1 MKALLKVVRTGR
13 YADNEVPQQVHIAPF
28 LLRIYAFSK
37 AGILPTSVIDG
48 LDALP
53 NFSKWAKAT
62 ISQPSVLKIWDEK
75 EVIAGT
81 VARLEKMK
89 AAANGANGS
98 NGTK

>member
-1 MKALLKVVRTGR
+1 MEHFQSVVKRKR
-13 YADNEVPQQVHIAPF
+13 YADNEALQQVHIAPF

-48 LDALP
+48 LDTLP

-62 ISQPSVLKIWDEK
+62 ISQPSVLKVWDEK
-75 EVIAGT
+75 EVVAGT

>member
-1 MKALLKVVRTGR
+1 
-13 YADNEVPQQVHIAPF
+13 
-28 LLRIYAFSK
+28 
-37 AGILPTSVIDG
+37 VIDG
-48 LDALP
+48 LNALP

-89 AAANGANGS
+89 AAANGS